1 MEPVNS
7 CWTTMGLSQFKYMM
21 KPMYTGQQDRA
32 IPREMLQLHRCL
44 SGGGFSKSIRVVLH
58 LKAPFFFL
66 YLKTIFE
73 EKHSGTIKLV
83 TKYPYCLPQLSPL
96 IQRRQLNGMFGK
108 TYIINGMARGVRA
121 LSTVLTAGTQLSPDF
136 ISYIVLFMQRQK
148 AFHLLP
154 ASGNKETGH
163 LSKEN
168 EWFQKVFISNCFC
181 EM

>member
-1 MEPVNS
+1 
-7 CWTTMGLSQFKYMM
+7 
-21 KPMYTGQQDRA
+21 MYTKQQDPA

-44 SGGGFSKSIRVVLH
+44 SSGGFPKSIRVVLH
-58 LKAPFFFL
+58 LNTSFSL

-83 TKYPYCLPQLSPL
+83 TKYPYCLLQLSPL
-96 IQRRQLNGMFGK
+96 IQRRQLNGMLGK
-108 TYIINGMARGVRA
+108 TYIINGMARGVLALRA
-121 LSTVLTAGTQLSPDF
+121 VLTAGTQLSPDF
-136 ISYIVLFMQRQK
+136 ISYVVLFMYRQR

-168 EWFQKVFISNCFC
+168 KWFQKCLFPTVFVKCKGIYLK
-181 EM
+181 